1 MKSKQPMERPTKNLV
16 ITQFAGYLAFTT
28 TIVIVGVPITI
39 MIERATGQKLVF
51 IQQFLIMFVGVLLG
65 MIVKTH
71 TVRFFGRINAQ
82 RTSQEMNLSEERIE
96 RLFASFWVQICA
108 VVVCGA
114 FAGVVIALLN
124 SIYA

>member
-1 MKSKQPMERPTKNLV
+1 MEGPTKNLV

-51 IQQFLIMFVGVLLG
+51 IQQFLTMFVGVLLG
-65 MIVKTH
+65 MIVKTQ
-71 TVRFFGRINAQ
+71 TVRFFGRINA
-82 RTSQEMNLSEERIE
+82 RSTSQKMSLSEDGFE
-96 RLFASFWVQICA
+96 RLFASSWFQICA

-124 SIYA
+124 SI